1 MSKLRIARIAIALIW
16 PLLPAVA
23 HAFTIEAG
31 VIPGCHEKLA
41 LEGFRVAR
49 SALPDDA
56 TAPLPSRG
64 DDDALMADLPFS
76 IPKSLRNMGPVT
88 LLLGVRDNDVK
99 EHGPLDLKDLTPEA
113 SQAGKQAEHCLREKE
128 QDGTEGSRQAVE
140 ACREFIRHTLLGALE
155 GLDADGHVDPRK
167 RETLKVSLAIRDEVE
182 VDVPLFYLRAGR
194 GLHALQDSFTHTFRN
209 PEEPGKIR
217 VVLNF
222 ADYTQGTLNEAV
234 DGPAHA
240 SELDVCDNPDELR
253 AERRA
258 LASEASGVALTA
270 LLDAS
275 LSREAKE
282 QAVEK
287 LLNDYVSFDDS
298 ADCTLENDWCDAPE
312 RGYGS
317 PPLGCQCALGTSST
331 GGAAGLALL
340 VGAALWRRRRLAMLL
355 VPLVGCLVTGQAR
368 ADETTK
374 PADRPAVSSRG
385 AGKADVPVGVDEVGA
400 FFGRVAG
407 GASYDN
413 AGMSAGLG
421 LRYQFA
427 ENWMLGLD
435 GEWNPYIA
443 TATTGVRAGSANAY
457 LSLIRR
463 FQLRYAP
470 ANIRS
475 WVSAGG
481 SMLLFDLVGANKFSK
496 GPFFG
501 ISFLGVEW
509 KMSRGTYLTID
520 PTYIAIPIPNVV
532 GVPFMYAQY
541 RFLVGL
547 EFGG

>member
-1 MSKLRIARIAIALIW
+1 MSKLRIARIVIALLA

-31 VIPGCHEKLA
+31 VIPGCHEKLT
-41 LEGFRVAR
+41 LEGFRAAR

-56 TAPLPSRG
+56 TAPLPSSG
-64 DDDALMADLPFS
+64 DDEPLMADVPFS
-76 IPKSLRNMGPVT
+76 VPKSLRNMGPVT

-140 ACREFIRHTLLGALE
+140 ACRKFIRNALLGALD
-155 GLDADGHVDPRK
+155 GLDANGHVDPRK

-194 GLHALQDSFTHTFRN
+194 GLHALQDSFSHTFRN
-209 PEEPGKIR
+209 PENPGKIR

-253 AERRA
+253 TERRA
-258 LASEASGVALTA
+258 LAAEASGVALMA
-270 LLDAS
+270 LLDPS

-282 QAVEK
+282 QAVEN
-287 LLNDYVSFDDS
+287 LLNDYVSYDDS
-298 ADCTLENDWCDAPE
+298 AECALENDWCDAAE

-317 PPLGCQCALGTSST
+317 PPLGCQFALGTSRT
-331 GGAAGLALL
+331 GGAGLALL
-340 VGAALWRRRRLAMLL
+340 VGAVMARRRRRAILLAPLL
-355 VPLVGCLVTGQAR
+355 SCVVSGQAR
-368 ADETTK
+368 ADETK
-374 PADRPAVSSRG
+374 EPGDRPAVTSPG
-385 AGKADVPVGVDEVGA
+385 AKNASPPVGVDKVGA
-400 FFGRVAG
+400 FFGRVAA

-413 AGMSAGLG
+413 AAMSAGLG
-421 LRYQFA
+421 LRYQLTD
-427 ENWMLGLD
+427 NWMLGLD

-443 TATTGVRAGSANAY
+443 TATTGVRTGSANAY
-457 LSLIRR
+457 FSLIRR

-475 WVSAGG
+475 WLSAGG

-509 KMSRGTYLTID
+509 KMSRGVYLTID
-520 PTYIAIPIPNVV
+520 PTYIAIPIPNTV
-532 GVPFMYAQY
+532 GLPFMYAQY